1 MTVALTKEK
10 NMSDLKKKI
19 EVVPPKLI
27 LTFVLVTI
35 LFPLWGFAND
45 ITNPMV
51 AAFKNILLISNFESS
66 WVQAAFYGGY
76 ALMAIPA
83 AIFIKKFSYK
93 KGVLLGL
100 ALYSFA
106 CLMFIP
112 SGMAMSFP
120 LFLLS
125 YLIMTSGL
133 SFLETTANPY
143 ILSMGDDRT
152 ATRRLNL
159 AQAFN
164 PLGSITGM
172 FVASMFILAALDGT
186 SESARRQMETLAK
199 EGTPIHL
206 QEVNAQLADVE
217 ALAEVTGE
225 SHWWDSKKLVK
236 KAGGL
241 VGSIQSGTFL
251 LDNKNAK
258 NANEVMAA
266 IAAQPQG
273 NKFKAAADA
282 VAVVL
287 QVRERP
293 VPTEAEARRND
304 LFVGARGL
312 ELTLALN
319 AEAPL
324 LSEADAAKWQV
335 VETSFGKAVA
345 PAADIQAA
353 MASGDPEKMAKISGL
368 LSAVETELETAQ
380 SALAGIPSASLQAH
394 QQVADEN
401 LTAIQKSDLGIV
413 STPYALMGGF
423 LILVLILFAWKL
435 PARTSGEH
443 QDDDGDLDIKGTLGR
458 LFHNKAYLEGVVAQA
473 FYVGAQIMCWTFIVQ
488 YGELELGL
496 SKATAQNCNI
506 LAMIIFVSSRFICT
520 FLMHYISSG
529 ALLSILASGAIILI
543 TGAIF
548 VEGYTGLYCL
558 IGVSACMSLMFPTIY
573 GIALDG
579 LGDDAKLGSAGLI
592 LAIGGGCIMTP
603 LQGRIIDLPAFDLG
617 FMELA
622 SVRVSF
628 MLPLICFIVIALYG
642 WRTFNIHHK
651 KEKA

>member
-1 MTVALTKEK
+1 MD
-10 NMSDLKKKI
+10 NSGKKTP
-19 EVVPPKLI
+19 VVPPELL

-51 AAFKNILLISNFESS
+51 AAFKNILLLSNFESS
-66 WVQAAFYGGY
+66 LVQAAFYGGY

-83 AIFIKKFSYK
+83 ALFIKKFSYK
-93 KGVLLGL
+93 KGVVLGL

-112 SGMAMSFP
+112 SGLAMSYP

-143 ILSMGDDRT
+143 ILSMGDEAT

-164 PLGSITGM
+164 PMGSIVGM
-172 FVASMFILAALDGT
+172 FVASMFILASLDGT
-186 SESARRQMETLAK
+186 SETARRQMETLAK
-199 EGTPIHL
+199 EGTPVHL
-206 QEVNAQLADVE
+206 QELAGQIGTAD
-217 ALAEVTGE
+217 ALAAVVATAD
-225 SHWWDSKKLVK
+225 WQDSKKLYK
-236 KAGGL
+236 KAGEL
-241 VGSIQSGTFL
+241 SASLKDGTFL
-251 LDNKNAK
+251 LDNANA
-258 NANEVMAA
+258 AQADEVAA
-266 IAAQPQG
+266 ALAAQPKG

-287 QVRERP
+287 QIKGKP
-293 VPTEAEARRND
+293 QPTPAEAQRND
-304 LFVGARGL
+304 LFVGDRGL

-319 AEAPL
+319 REQPL
-324 LSEADAAKWQV
+324 LAQAGEWENIDQHFA
-335 VETSFGKAVA
+335 EAVA
-345 PAADIQAA
+345 PAAGLAA
-353 MASGDPEKMAKISGL
+353 MFGPAATVDAAKATAL
-368 LSAVETELETAQ
+368 VAQVRQELAAAQ
-380 SALAGIPSASLQAH
+380 GALEGIPTDGLKDYFAAAGTGLS
-394 QQVADEN
+394 
-401 LTAIQKSDLGIV
+401 TIQKADLGIV

-423 LILVLILFAWKL
+423 LILVVALFAWKL
-435 PARTSGEH
+435 PAKTQGEH
-443 QDDDGDLDIKGTLGR
+443 EDDQGGMDVGGTVKR
-458 LFHNKAYLEGVVAQA
+458 LFKNATYIEGVVAQT

-488 YGELELGL
+488 YGSMELGL

-506 LAMIIFVSSRFICT
+506 LAMVIFVSSRFVCT

-529 ALLSILASGAIILI
+529 ALLTILASGAILLT
-543 TGAIF
+543 TGTIF
-548 VEGYTGLYCL
+548 VEGYAGLYCL

-603 LQGRIIDLPAFDLG
+603 LQGRIIDLPAIDLG

-622 SVRVSF
+622 SVRASF
-628 MLPLICFIVIALYG
+628 ALPLICFVVIALYG
-642 WRTFNIHHK
+642 WRTFSIHHK
-651 KEKA
+651 KES

>member
-1 MTVALTKEK
+1 MKESEK
-10 NMSDLKKKI
+10 NI
-19 EVVPPKLI
+19 PVVPKGLVV
-27 LTFVLVTI
+27 TFILVTI

-66 WVQAAFYGGY
+66 LVQAAFYGGY

-83 AIFIKKFSYK
+83 AIFIKKYSYK
-93 KGVLLGL
+93 KGVLIGL
-100 ALYSFA
+100 ALYSLA

-112 SGMAMSFP
+112 SGIAMSYP

-125 YLIMTSGL
+125 YLVMTSGL

-143 ILSMGDDRT
+143 ILSMGDERT

-164 PLGSITGM
+164 PMGSITGM
-172 FVASMFILAALDGT
+172 FVASMFILAALNGT
-186 SESARRQMETLAK
+186 SEMGRRQMRELANN
-199 EGTPIHL
+199 GTPVHL
-206 QEVNAQLADVE
+206 QEVNSQLETVAKLNTVI
-217 ALAEVTGE
+217 GE
-225 SHWWDSKKLVK
+225 PGWQESKKLLK
-236 KAGGL
+236 KAGAL
-241 VGSIQSGTFL
+241 AGSIQRGTFL
-251 LDNKNAK
+251 LDNKNA
-258 NANEVMAA
+258 AEADSVQAA
-266 IAAQPQG
+266 IVAQPQG
-273 NKFKAAADA
+273 NKFAAAAEA
-282 VAVVL
+282 VAVVM
-287 QVRERP
+287 QVREQP
-293 VPTEAEARRND
+293 APTEAEATRNA
-304 LFVGARGL
+304 LFVGRRGL
-312 ELTLALN
+312 EFTLALN

-324 LSEADAAKWQV
+324 LLKADSVKWLLAEKSLSQV
-335 VETSFGKAVA
+335 VA
-345 PAADIQAA
+345 PAVAIKESVESEDAV
-353 MASGDPEKMAKISGL
+353 KMAAIPGL
-368 LSAVETELETAQ
+368 LATLEAGLEM
-380 SALAGIPSASLQAH
+380 SKIALEAIPSARLQAH
-394 QQVADEN
+394 QK
-401 LTAIQKSDLGIV
+401 TAVTSLAQIQKSDLAIV
-413 STPYALMGGF
+413 STPYALMGGL
-423 LILVLILFAWKL
+423 LILVLGLFAWKL
-435 PARTSGEH
+435 PKTTEGEH
-443 QDDDGDLDIKGTLGR
+443 TDDAGGLDLKGTLCR

-496 SKATAQNCNI
+496 SKSTAQNCNI

-529 ALLSILASGAIILI
+529 ALLTLLASGAILLT
-543 TGAIF
+543 TGTIF

-622 SVRVSF
+622 SVRASF
-628 MLPLICFIVIALYG
+628 VLPFICFIVIAIYG
-642 WRTFNIHHK
+642 WRTFKIHRVE
-651 KEKA
+651 EKIT

>member
-1 MTVALTKEK
+1 MKNTDNTPIVPKE
-10 NMSDLKKKI
+10 L
-19 EVVPPKLI
+19 L

-51 AAFKNILLISNFESS
+51 AAFKNILLLSNFESS
-66 WVQAAFYGGY
+66 LVQAAFYGGY

-83 AIFIKKFSYK
+83 ALFIKKFSYK
-93 KGVLLGL
+93 KGVVLGL

-112 SGMAMSFP
+112 SGLAMSYP

-164 PLGSITGM
+164 PMGSITGM

-186 SESARRQMETLAK
+186 SETARRQMEKVAND
-199 EGTPIHL
+199 GTPIHL
-206 QEVNAQLADVE
+206 QEVDAQLDAVDELSAVVGEAD
-217 ALAEVTGE
+217 
-225 SHWWDSKKLVK
+225 WQDSKKLVK
-236 KAGGL
+236 KAGEL
-241 VGSIQSGTFL
+241 AGSIKNGTFL
-251 LDNKNAK
+251 LDNQSGGQAEKVLAD
-258 NANEVMAA
+258 
-266 IAAQPQG
+266 ISAQPQG

-287 QVRERP
+287 QIKDKP
-293 VPTEAEARRND
+293 VPTGAEAKRNKLYVD
-304 LFVGARGL
+304 SRGL

-319 AEAPL
+319 EEAPL
-324 LSEADAAKWQV
+324 LSKADAAKWNAA
-335 VETSFGKAVA
+335 ESMLGKAVA
-345 PAADIQAA
+345 PAAAIEQA
-353 MASGDPEKMAKISGL
+353 MASGNTAEMEKIPEL
-368 LSAVETELETAQ
+368 LVAVKTELEAAQ
-380 SALAGIPSASLQAH
+380 TLLKEIPSDSLQAYH
-394 QQVADEN
+394 QKLGES
-401 LTAIQKSDLGIV
+401 LKTIQKADLGIV

-423 LILVLILFAWKL
+423 LILVFILFALKL
-435 PARTSGEH
+435 PARTAGEH
-443 QDDDGDLDIKGTLGR
+443 QDDEGDMDVKGTLGR
-458 LFHNKAYLEGVVAQA
+458 LFHNKAYLEGVVAQT

-529 ALLSILASGAIILI
+529 ALLTILASGAILL
-543 TGAIF
+543 TGGTIF
-548 VEGYTGLYCL
+548 VEGYAGLYCL

-603 LQGRIIDLPAFDLG
+603 LQGRIIDLPALDLG

-622 SVRVSF
+622 SVRASF
-628 MLPLICFIVIALYG
+628 ALPLICFIVIMLYG
-642 WRTFNIHHK
+642 WRTFRIHRVD
-651 KEKA
+651 E

>member
-1 MTVALTKEK
+1 
-10 NMSDLKKKI
+10 MSDSEKKI
-19 EVVPPKLI
+19 PVVPPGLI

-51 AAFKNILLISNFESS
+51 AAFKNILLLSNFESS
-66 WVQAAFYGGY
+66 MVQAAFYGGY

-83 AIFIKKFSYK
+83 ALFIKKFSYK
-93 KGVLLGL
+93 KGVLIGL
-100 ALYSFA
+100 ALYSLA

-112 SGMAMSFP
+112 SGMAMSYP

-143 ILSMGDDRT
+143 ILSMGDEST

-164 PLGSITGM
+164 PMGSIVGM
-172 FVASMFILAALDGT
+172 FVASMFILASLDGT
-186 SESARRQMETLAK
+186 SETGRRQMEALA
-199 EGTPIHL
+199 ENGTPVHL
-206 QEVNAQLADVE
+206 QEVNQQIVTADS
-217 ALAEVTGE
+217 LAEVTGSDNWQE
-225 SHWWDSKKLVK
+225 SKKLFK
-236 KAGGL
+236 KASEL
-241 VGSIQSGTFL
+241 SASLNVGTFL
-251 LDNKNAK
+251 LDNAH
-258 NANEVMAA
+258 AA
-266 IAAQPQG
+266 EAEAVQEALAAQPKG

-287 QVRERP
+287 QVRDKP
-293 VPTEAEARRND
+293 QPTPAEARRND
-304 LFVGARGL
+304 LFVSDRGL
-312 ELTLALN
+312 ELTLSLN
-319 AEAPL
+319 EEQPLIAEAGA
-324 LSEADAAKWQV
+324 EQWKKADQY
-335 VETSFGKAVA
+335 FNQAVA
-345 PAADIQAA
+345 PAAELSGMFAPDTSLDPAKATALVGKIQQELNAA
-353 MASGDPEKMAKISGL
+353 KTALGTIPTAGL
-368 LSAVETELETAQ
+368 KEYFAAAGADLST
-380 SALAGIPSASLQAH
+380 
-394 QQVADEN
+394 
-401 LTAIQKSDLGIV
+401 IQKADLGIV
-413 STPYALMGGF
+413 SLPYALMGGF
-423 LILVLILFAWKL
+423 LILVVFLFAWKL
-435 PARTSGEH
+435 PASTKGEH
-443 QDDDGDLDIKGTLGR
+443 QDDHGDLDVGGTVKR
-458 LFHNKAYLEGVVAQA
+458 LFKNATYIEGVIAQT

-488 YGELELGL
+488 YGSLELGL

-529 ALLSILASGAIILI
+529 ALLTILASGAIALT

-548 VEGYTGLYCL
+548 IEGYPGLYCL

-603 LQGRIIDLPAFDLG
+603 LQGRIIDLPAIDLG
-617 FMELA
+617 FRELA
-622 SVRVSF
+622 SVRASF
-628 MLPLICFIVIALYG
+628 VLPLICFIVIALYG
-642 WRTFNIHHK
+642 WRTYSIHHK
-651 KEKA
+651 KENA

>member
-1 MTVALTKEK
+1 M
-10 NMSDLKKKI
+10 KKSENNI
-19 EVVPPKLI
+19 PVVPQGL
-27 LTFVLVTI
+27 LVTFVLVTI

-83 AIFIKKFSYK
+83 AIFIKKYSYK
-93 KGVLLGL
+93 KGVLIGL
-100 ALYSFA
+100 ALYSIA

-143 ILSMGDDRT
+143 ILSMGDERT

-164 PLGSITGM
+164 PMGSITGM
-172 FVASMFILAALDGT
+172 FVASMFILASLDGT
-186 SESARRQMETLAK
+186 SETGRRQMETLAN
-199 EGTPIHL
+199 EGTSIHL
-206 QEVNAQLADVE
+206 QEVASQLESVE
-217 ALAEVTGE
+217 SLTAVV
-225 SHWWDSKKLVK
+225 SQSDWQNSKKLVK
-236 KAGGL
+236 KAGALIG
-241 VGSIQSGTFL
+241 GIQSGTFL
-251 LDNKNAK
+251 LDNKYSDNAD
-258 NANEVMAA
+258 AVLAA
-266 IAAQPQG
+266 ISAQPQG

-282 VAVVL
+282 VAVVI
-287 QVRERP
+287 QVREIP
-293 VPTEAEARRND
+293 IPTEAEAQRNEM
-304 LFVGARGL
+304 FVDGRGL

-319 AEAPL
+319 EEAPL
-324 LSEADAAKWQV
+324 LKDADNENWKVAEKAL
-335 VETSFGKAVA
+335 ESAVA
-345 PAADIQAA
+345 PAAEIKAA
-353 MASGDPEKMAKISGL
+353 MDSGDTDRMTTISGL
-368 LSAVETELETAQ
+368 LSTVKTELGAAQ
-380 SALAGIPSASLQAH
+380 AALVEIPVASLQAH
-394 QQVADEN
+394 QQAAKES
-401 LTAIQKSDLGIV
+401 LTMIQKSDLKIV
-413 STPYALMGGF
+413 SLPYALMGGF
-423 LILVLILFAWKL
+423 LIIVLFLFAWKL
-435 PARTSGEH
+435 PATTAGEH
-443 QDDDGDLDIKGTLGR
+443 QDDGGGLDLKGTLSR
-458 LFHNKAYLEGVVAQA
+458 LFHNKAYLEGVVAQT

-488 YGELELGL
+488 YGESQLGL

-506 LAMIIFVSSRFICT
+506 LAMIIFVSSRFVCT

-529 ALLSILASGAIILI
+529 ALLSILASGAILLT

-548 VEGYTGLYCL
+548 IEGYAGLYSL

-603 LQGRIIDLPAFDLG
+603 LQGRIIDLPPIDLG

-622 SVRVSF
+622 SVRASF
-628 MLPLICFIVIALYG
+628 ALPLICFVVIALYG
-642 WRTFNIHHK
+642 WRTFRIHRVK
-651 KEKA
+651 V